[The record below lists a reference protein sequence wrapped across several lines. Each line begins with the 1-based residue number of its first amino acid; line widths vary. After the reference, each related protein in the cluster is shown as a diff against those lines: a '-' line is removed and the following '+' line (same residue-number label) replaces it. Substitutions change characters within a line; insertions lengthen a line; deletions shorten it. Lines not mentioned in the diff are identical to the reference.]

1 MAESTLFT
9 YGRTPVKE
17 YKRLAAGIRLG
28 NDPSGILHAEVVDF
42 DGGDL
47 DLHPRMIDNGL
58 ILVDPS
64 RPHAYSLVLRGD
76 ADALE
81 RLGKALQAV
90 ARNLKKDGD
99 SDDTP
104 DE

>member
-1 MAESTLFT
+1 M
-9 YGRTPVKE
+9 KE

-47 DLHPRMIDNGL
+47 ELQPRMIDNGL

-64 RPHAYSLVLRGD
+64 RPHAYSLVLRGESE
-76 ADALE
+76 ALE
-81 RLGKALQAV
+81 RLGKALLAV
-90 ARNLKKDGD
+90 ARNANKSDGD
-99 SDDTP
+99 DDTP
-104 DE
+104 PE